1 MLERLGKPLFFAH
14 SYDRIVK
21 STILKEFIKVKSE
34 FDTKKGRENI
44 QNEKC
49 ESSFIN

>member
-1 MLERLGKPLFFAH
+1 MFKKLRKPLFF
-14 SYDRIVK
+14 SQTYYKIVK

-44 QNEKC
+44 KNEKC
-49 ESSFIN
+49 ES